1 MSTRI
6 VQGNLQPYFY
16 FTIPGED
23 DLTGAVVTCTMLDI
37 DDNVIIDASAI
48 GCYITDVEARQAEYR
63 WQEGNTDLS
72 GTFSIYFTITPDVV
86 GVDPFDTDAF
96 PIEIIANGSDELV
109 TIEDVER
116 QIRFSLSNQS
126 EDIIQLIQAV
136 REQGESVTRRALKPT
151 NKILTLDGF
160 PSGRGIIEI
169 PNAPLRSISSIT
181 YFDGSGVLQ
190 TIDPSL
196 YKIGSGNN
204 VFPQQLSRVMPV
216 YGESWPSTLDD
227 VDVVTINYVCGYGT
241 VLNSESVYETIELP
255 KAIKQ
260 WMLINI
266 ANLYNNPETIV
277 VSNVNKQS
285 LVQIPM
291 IASSL
296 IANYK
301 IAGW

>member
-1 MSTRI
+1 MATRI

-16 FTIPGED
+16 FTISGED

-37 DDNVIIDASAI
+37 NDNVIIDASTV
-48 GCYITDVEARQAEYR
+48 GCYITDEITRQAEYR
-63 WQEGNTDLS
+63 WQDGDTDVS
-72 GTFSIYFTITPDVV
+72 GTFSIYFTITPD
-86 GVDPFDTDAF
+86 GEDPFTTDTF
-96 PIEIIANGSDELV
+96 PIEIIASGSDELI

-126 EDIIQLIQAV
+126 EHIVQLIQAV

-151 NKILTLDGF
+151 NKILTLDTF

-169 PNAPLRSISSIT
+169 PNAPLRSITSIT
-181 YFDGSGVLQ
+181 YFDGSGILQ
-190 TIDPSL
+190 TIDSSL
-196 YKIGSGNN
+196 YKISSGNN
-204 VFPQQLSRVMPV
+204 VFPQQLSRVMPI

-277 VSNVNKQS
+277 VSNVNRQS

-291 IASSL
+291 IANSL